1 MFDVG
6 IIGAGPAGYI
16 AAIKAAQKGLSV
28 VLFEKQHIGGTCLN
42 KGCIP
47 TKTILHSTK
56 LYSEAK
62 NLEKFG
68 IKAENISFDFAKIQ
82 ERQKTVAEKIQKN
95 LTLLIKSYGITII
108 EEEAH
113 IEKQGLIKTATNN
126 FEVKNIIIATGSKPN
141 KFKLNGN
148 YAEDFIMTSD
158 DVLNLMEIPNSI
170 MIVGSGAIGVE
181 WARIFSALGVKVYIV
196 EMMENLIPIADI
208 DISDRILKLFKRS
221 RMDCFTSTTINN
233 IDGNKVTLSNGKTIE
248 VDKILLGAGRLPEVN
263 IGKNEIKVNKFV
275 EIDDNFKTNVENIYA
290 IGDINGKSMLAH
302 SAMKQAE
309 NVINYIVDNKCE
321 KFDNNLVPSVIYG
334 SPEIAWIGKT
344 EQTLIKE
351 NLTYKKSIFP
361 ISALGKA
368 YAENK
373 IDGFIK
379 VLANDNEILGAHIIS
394 EEASAMVQQFAITM
408 ANKLSPKDLH
418 KVIFA
423 HPTYS
428 EGVAESILGLD
439 NIALHLPKVNL

>member
-28 VLFEKQHIGGTCLN
+28 VLFEQQHIGGTCLN

-82 ERQKTVAEKIQKN
+82 ERQKTIAEKIQKN
-95 LTLLIKSYGITII
+95 LTALIKSYGITII
-108 EEEAH
+108 EEEAN
-113 IEKQGLIKTATNN
+113 IEKQGIIKTSTQTY
-126 FEVKNIIIATGSKPN
+126 EVKNIIIATGSKPN

-148 YAEDFIMTSD
+148 YSDDFVMTSD
-158 DVLNLMEIPNSI
+158 DVLDLMKIPNSI
-170 MIVGSGAIGVE
+170 MIVGSGAIGIE
-181 WARIFSALGVKVYIV
+181 WARIFSSLGVKVYIV

-208 DISDRILKLFKRS
+208 DVSDRILKLFKRS
-221 RMDCFTSTTINN
+221 RIDCYTSTTIEKVEDK
-233 IDGNKVTLSNGKTIE
+233 IVTLSNGKTIE
-248 VDKILLGAGRLPEVN
+248 VDKILLGAGRLPEIN
-263 IGKNEIKVNKFV
+263 IGKNEIKINKFV
-275 EIDDNFKTNVENIYA
+275 EIDDNFKTNIENVYA

-309 NVINYIVDNKCE
+309 NVIDYIVDGNCH

-351 NLTYKKSIFP
+351 NITYKKSIFP

-379 VLANDNEILGAHIIS
+379 VLSTENEILGAHIIS
-394 EEASAMVQQFAITM
+394 EEASAMVQQFAIAM
-408 ANKLSPKDLH
+408 ANNLSAKDLH
-418 KVIFA
+418 NVIFA

-428 EGVAESILGLD
+428 EGVAESLLDLD
-439 NIALHLPKVNL
+439 NMALHLPKK

>member
-16 AAIKAAQKGLSV
+16 AAIKSAQKGLTV

-56 LYSEAK
+56 LFQEAK

-68 IKAENISFDFAKIQ
+68 IKAENVSFDFAKIQ
-82 ERQKTVAEKIQKN
+82 ERQKTIAEKIQKN
-95 LTLLIKSYGITII
+95 LTTLIKSYGITII

-113 IEKQGLIKTATNN
+113 IEKQGLIKTPTNN
-126 FEVKNIIIATGSKPN
+126 YEVKNIIIATGSKPN

-148 YAEDFIMTSD
+148 YTEDFIMTSD
-158 DVLNLMEIPNSI
+158 DVLNLTELPNSI
-170 MIVGSGAIGVE
+170 MIVGSGAIGIE
-181 WARIFSALGVKVYIV
+181 WARIFSSLGVKVHIV
-196 EMMENLIPIADI
+196 EMMENLIPIADT

-221 RMDCFTSTTINN
+221 RIDCYTSTTIEN
-233 IDGNKVTLSNGKTIE
+233 IDGNKVTLSNGKIIE
-248 VDKILLGAGRLPEVN
+248 VDKILLGAGRLPEIN
-263 IGKNEIKVNKFV
+263 TGKNEI
-275 EIDDNFKTNVENIYA
+275 EIDKFIKIDDAFKTNIDNIYA

-309 NVINYIVDNKCE
+309 NVVDYIVDGNCP
-321 KFDNNLVPSVIYG
+321 KFDNNIVPSVIYG

-351 NLTYKKSIFP
+351 NISYKKSIFP

-379 VLANDNEILGAHIIS
+379 VLATDEKILGAHIIS
-394 EEASAMVQQFAITM
+394 EEASAMLQQFAIAI
-408 ANKLSPKDLH
+408 ANNLSPKDLH

-439 NIALHLPKVNL
+439 NLALHLPKANL

>member
-16 AAIKAAQKGLSV
+16 AAIKAAQKGLTV

-56 LYSEAK
+56 LYSEIK

-68 IKAENISFDFAKIQ
+68 ITAENVSFDFSKIQ
-82 ERQKTVAEKIQKN
+82 ERQKSVAEKIQKN
-95 LTLLIKSYGITII
+95 LTSLIKSYGITII

-113 IEKQGLIKTATNN
+113 IEKQGLIKTLNGTY
-126 FEVKNIIIATGSKPN
+126 EVKNIIIATGSKPN
-141 KFKLNGN
+141 KFNLNGN
-148 YAEDFIMTSD
+148 YSEDFVMTSD
-158 DVLNLMEIPNSI
+158 DVLNLMELPKSI

-208 DISDRILKLFKRS
+208 DVSDRILKLFKRS
-221 RMDCFTSTTINN
+221 RIDCFTSTTIEK
-233 IDGNKVTLSNGKTIE
+233 IEDKAVTLSNGKIIE
-248 VDKILLGAGRLPEVN
+248 VDKILLGAGRLPDVN
-263 IGKNEIKVNKFV
+263 IGENDVKVNKFI
-275 EIDDNFKTNVENIYA
+275 EIDDNFKTNIENIYA

-309 NVINYIVDNKCE
+309 NVIEYITDKKEV
-321 KFDNNLVPSVIYG
+321 KFDNNIVPSVIYG

-351 NLTYKKSIFP
+351 NIVYKKSIFP

-379 VLANDNEILGAHIIS
+379 VLSNDNEILGAHIIS
-394 EEASAMVQQFAITM
+394 EEASAMIQQFAIAI

-418 KVIFA
+418 NVIFA

-439 NIALHLPKVNL
+439 NMALHLPKQNL

>member
-16 AAIKAAQKGLSV
+16 AAIKAAQKGLTV

-56 LYSEAK
+56 LFTETK

-68 IKAENISFDFAKIQ
+68 IVAENISFDFAKIQ
-82 ERQKTVAEKIQKN
+82 ERQKTIAEKIQKN
-95 LTLLIKSYGITII
+95 LTSLIKSYGITII

-113 IEKQGLIKTATNN
+113 IEKQGLIKTQTNTY
-126 FEVKNIIIATGSKPN
+126 EVKNIIIATGSKPN

-148 YAEDFIMTSD
+148 YTDDFIMTSD
-158 DVLNLMEIPNSI
+158 DVLNLMELPNNI
-170 MIVGSGAIGVE
+170 LIVGSGAIGIE
-181 WARIFSALGVKVYIV
+181 WARIFSAFGVKVYIV
-196 EMMENLIPIADI
+196 EMMETLVPIADI

-221 RMDCFTSTTINN
+221 RIDCFTSTTIEK
-233 IDGNKVTLSNGKTIE
+233 IENKTVTLSNGKSIE

-263 IGKNEIKVNKFV
+263 IGENEIKVNKFIEV
-275 EIDDNFKTNVENIYA
+275 DSNFQTNIENIFA

-309 NVINYIVDNKCE
+309 NIIDYIVDKKSN
-321 KFDNNLVPSVIYG
+321 KFDINLIPSVIYG
-334 SPEIAWIGKT
+334 TPEIAWIGKT
-344 EQTLIKE
+344 EQALIKE
-351 NLTYKKSIFP
+351 NITYKKSIFP

-379 VLANDNEILGAHIIS
+379 VLSTDNEILGAHIIS
-394 EEASAMVQQFAITM
+394 EEASAMVQQFAILM
-408 ANKLSPKDLH
+408 ANKLLPTDLH

-439 NIALHLPKVNL
+439 NMALHLPKSQ